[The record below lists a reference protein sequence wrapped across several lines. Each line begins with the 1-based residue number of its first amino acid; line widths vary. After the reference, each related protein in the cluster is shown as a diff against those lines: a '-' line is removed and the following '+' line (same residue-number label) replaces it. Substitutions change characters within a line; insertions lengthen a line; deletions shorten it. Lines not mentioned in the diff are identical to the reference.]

1 MPFCQLVAEYHPEV
15 EMKNAAP
22 CPSSSSTAALK
33 NPPKKRWGS
42 AHIHLLCL
50 AISDL
55 TVDFACVGGAAWYS
69 QMTVVNGSIVVA
81 DVGELPVSAGK
92 IGNNEETVSNV
103 TTHVISTT
111 PSSTPFTIPTTPIQM
126 SGFMRRYLVWYF
138 VTESAITIN
147 RWFTVFITFLRA
159 KSLRSLTA
167 ASEALKKT
175 PRIVGAEVAAFI
187 IVAVVFH
194 VVFSIILVYAYCQ
207 TSRGERG

>member
-1 MPFCQLVAEYHPEV
+1 
-15 EMKNAAP
+15 MKNAAP

-69 QMTVVNGSIVVA
+69 QMTVVNGSIVVDDA
-81 DVGELPVSAGK
+81 NAVGELNVADGK
-92 IGNNEETVSNV
+92 LGNYEETDGNV

-111 PSSTPFTIPTTPIQM
+111 PSSTPFTTPTTPIQM
-126 SGFMRRYLVWYF
+126 SGFIRRYLVWYF

-194 VVFSIILVYAYCQ
+194 VVFSIIIVFAYSE
-207 TSRGERG
+207 TSGGERG